1 MRGFMR
7 FIRSSR
13 LLTVGAI
20 AFAVTLAATLAAF
33 LCDRL
38 GFGIPWLLSGL
49 HAVSVLGGLTAAVT
63 LTAADI
69 RNDIRRIGRNI
80 EASERSER
88 K

>member
-38 GFGIPWLLSGL
+38 GFGIPWLPFGL
-49 HAVSVLGGLTAAVT
+49 HAVSVLGGLTVAVT

>member
-20 AFAVTLAATLAAF
+20 AFDVTLAATLAAF

-38 GFGIPWLLSGL
+38 GVGIPWLPFGL
-49 HAVSVLGGLTAAVT
+49 HAVSTLFGLTAAVT

>member
-7 FIRSSR
+7 FVRSSR
-13 LLTVGAI
+13 LLMVGAI
-20 AFAVTLAATLAAF
+20 AFIITLAAALAAF

-38 GFGIPWLLSGL
+38 GVGIPWLPFGL

>member
-13 LLTVGAI
+13 LLMVGAI
-20 AFAVTLAATLAAF
+20 AFAVTLAAALAAF

-38 GFGIPWLLSGL
+38 GVGIPWLPFGL

>member
-49 HAVSVLGGLTAAVT
+49 HAVSVLGGPTAAVT
-63 LTAADI
+63 LTAADT
-69 RNDIRRIGRNI
+69 RNGIRRIGRNI
-80 EASERSER
+80 EASERSEE

>member
-38 GFGIPWLLSGL
+38 GFGIPWLPFGL

-63 LTAADI
+63 LTAADT

>member
-7 FIRSSR
+7 FVRSSR

-20 AFAVTLAATLAAF
+20 AFIITLAAALAAF

-38 GFGIPWLLSGL
+38 GVGIPWLPFGL

-80 EASERSER
+80 EAS
-88 K
+88 

>member
-1 MRGFMR
+1 MLEFIR
-7 FIRSSR
+7 FIKVSR
-13 LLTVGAI
+13 LLTVGSI
-20 AFAVTLAATLAAF
+20 AFVITLVSALSAWVSG
-33 LCDRL
+33 RL
-38 GFGIPWLLSGL
+38 GVGVPWLPFGL
-49 HAVSVLGGLTAAVT
+49 HTVSVLDGLTAAVT